1 MCRLDNWINEG
12 SVWTIEYI
20 EWEYICIY
28 ICKALL
34 RGVYIE
40 LPDELPNPMKGLINI
55 KNNDKKCFLWCN
67 IRYLNPLN
75 KNPQGITQV
84 DKKIVNNLD

>member
-1 MCRLDNWINEG
+1 
-12 SVWTIEYI
+12 
-20 EWEYICIY
+20 
-28 ICKALL
+28 
-34 RGVYIE
+34 
-40 LPDELPNPMKGLINI
+40 MKGLINI

-84 DKKIVNNLD
+84 DKKIVNNIDWKEIVFPVCKRDYKKIEQKNNICINVFCYENGLTYPTHISK

>member
-1 MCRLDNWINEG
+1 
-12 SVWTIEYI
+12 
-20 EWEYICIY
+20 
-28 ICKALL
+28 
-34 RGVYIE
+34 
-40 LPDELPNPMKGLINI
+40 MKGLINI